1 MMRARTLVWGA
12 HASGVLVSASCG
24 NELKSALIDMTLAKI
39 KDEVL
44 RLSLPISCVPDSN
57 PFFGFLA
64 SKLVLSL

>member
-44 RLSLPISCVPDSN
+44 RLNLPISCVPTFLIQI
-57 PFFGFLA
+57 PF
-64 SKLVLSL
+64 LVSWLPN